1 MLHIRLNNGKWE
13 PVLDSPFNRSVNAN
27 VAMQL
32 VGPAAGSRLV
42 KTNADPSG
50 TRCFGT
56 FGNCGNGYT
65 LWNTYLTCEENF
77 TDYFGISNAA
87 PASVNYP
94 DEYQRHGALTG
105 HGQDLQQLVPLG
117 LLTTASTGRS
127 SPTNTTAAAGSW
139 KSTRSIRT
147 PRPRS

>member
-1 MLHIRLNNGKWE
+1 M
-13 PVLDSPFNRSVNAN
+13 SPCN
-27 VAMQL
+27 
-32 VGPAAGSRLV
+32 GPAAGSRLV

-94 DEYQRHGALTG
+94 DTEYQRHMERYKGI
-105 HGQDLQQLVPLG
+105 GQDLQQLVPLG
-117 LLTTASTGRS
+117 LLRRPLQLVDRAHAEYNRCGWIVEIDPFDPNS
-127 SPTNTTAAAGSW
+127 
-139 KSTRSIRT
+139 T
-147 PRPRS
+147 PRS

>member
-1 MLHIRLNNGKWE
+1 MRKSQHAHGVSVLHIRLNNGKWE

-94 DEYQRHGALTG
+94 DTEYQRHME
-105 HGQDLQQLVPLG
+105 
-117 LLTTASTGRS
+117 R
-127 SPTNTTAAAGSW
+127 
-139 KSTRSIRT
+139 
-147 PRPRS
+147 